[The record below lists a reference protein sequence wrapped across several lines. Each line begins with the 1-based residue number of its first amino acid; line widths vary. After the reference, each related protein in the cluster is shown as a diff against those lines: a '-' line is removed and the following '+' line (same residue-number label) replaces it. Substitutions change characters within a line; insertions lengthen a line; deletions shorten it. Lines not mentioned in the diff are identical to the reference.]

1 MTTTVHTHI
10 ADLSS
15 DQKAALAAALRAR
28 VTAPSPQQN
37 AENEAPGYD
46 VLILGGGPAGLTLAL
61 QLHTES
67 PGTKIA
73 VIERLTHPV
82 SETTHKVGEST
93 VEIAAHYLR
102 DVLGLQDHL
111 ERDQLRKFGL
121 RMFFS
126 TDDNTDIAD
135 RVELGSSVFPPL
147 CTYQLDRGRLE
158 NELGRRCLDA
168 GIKFLDGTKIID
180 VEFDH
185 PLHRALVDGPDGE
198 QQITARWVVDAS
210 GRSQLLHRFDQG
222 QRTAVGHSAS
232 AAWFRIAHP
241 VDVNTW
247 SDKTDWVTRTF
258 EGDRAL
264 STNHLM
270 GDGYWVWLIRLAT
283 GSTSIGIVADS
294 HTHPFNSYNTL
305 EKARGWLRARE
316 PQCAAVVEQHLDAV
330 QDFRV
335 MRNYSFGC
343 DMVFSGER
351 RWCLT
356 GESGVFLDPLYSPGL
371 DLIAIGNTLTT
382 DLIVRSLNGEDV
394 TALAVAHDNLFRS
407 VASIWLAIYE
417 KQYQLMGNAKVMS
430 SKVIWDTGFYWGVF
444 GLLFFQNK
452 FTKAASM
459 ASVVTNLG
467 KLTVISNRMQAFF
480 REWKAIDDTPLN
492 PGFIDLYSPL
502 DFMVALHAG
511 MADQLTD
518 AEFEKRFSDNTRLF
532 TQLAGQLVSAVLST
546 YAERTDDNTV
556 AAVQRWQRDP
566 VITDMLA
573 TYRRERRRNPTSDQ
587 RIATNRN
594 PDRELLPQP
603 VG

>member
-294 HTHPFNSYNTL
+294 HTHPFVKGQQELPSGGHETCPLTVTGTARWWPWDLPKGLRPLPTRGIQFNGLTPWPASAWVSRTL
-305 EKARGWLRARE
+305 SPLVWQTWAWCRSRSTV
-316 PQCAAVVEQHLDAV
+316 AVASVLGISSSNPD
-330 QDFRV
+330 
-335 MRNYSFGC
+335 GC
-343 DMVFSGER
+343 RFE
-351 RWCLT
+351 
-356 GESGVFLDPLYSPGL
+356 
-371 DLIAIGNTLTT
+371 LIAT
-382 DLIVRSLNGEDV
+382 E
-394 TALAVAHDNLFRS
+394 
-407 VASIWLAIYE
+407 
-417 KQYQLMGNAKVMS
+417 
-430 SKVIWDTGFYWGVF
+430 
-444 GLLFFQNK
+444 
-452 FTKAASM
+452 
-459 ASVVTNLG
+459 
-467 KLTVISNRMQAFF
+467 
-480 REWKAIDDTPLN
+480 
-492 PGFIDLYSPL
+492 
-502 DFMVALHAG
+502 
-511 MADQLTD
+511 
-518 AEFEKRFSDNTRLF
+518 RFS
-532 TQLAGQLVSAVLST
+532 
-546 YAERTDDNTV
+546 
-556 AAVQRWQRDP
+556 
-566 VITDMLA
+566 
-573 TYRRERRRNPTSDQ
+573 
-587 RIATNRN
+587 
-594 PDRELLPQP
+594 
-603 VG
+603 